1 MVYRNLKE
9 RMEKLLKD
17 SLDSVNFE
25 SDALLMSK
33 VAKMVRNEIFQ
44 WKFYFS
50 GKFPSNCQ
58 NDAVSPLL
66 KSLVS
71 MLINGHNQD
80 PIESQACLTISQL
93 IHFHAKTGH
102 SEASKARHVKDREP
116 PLPIYVGLQVHTL
129 TRSK

>member
-1 MVYRNLKE
+1 
-9 RMEKLLKD
+9 MEKLLRD

-44 WKFYFS
+44 WKKFCFS
-50 GKFPSNCQ
+50 GKFPSNRQ

-71 MLINGHNQD
+71 MLINGHNMKNQD
-80 PIESQACLTISQL
+80 AIESQACLTISG
-93 IHFHAKTGH
+93 I
-102 SEASKARHVKDREP
+102 
-116 PLPIYVGLQVHTL
+116 
-129 TRSK
+129 

>member
-1 MVYRNLKE
+1 
-9 RMEKLLKD
+9 MEKLLKD

-33 VAKMVRNEIFQ
+33 VAKMVWNEIFQ
-44 WKFYFS
+44 RKKFCFS

-71 MLINGHNQD
+71 MLINGHYMKN
-80 PIESQACLTISQL
+80 
-93 IHFHAKTGH
+93 H
-102 SEASKARHVKDREP
+102 
-116 PLPIYVGLQVHTL
+116 
-129 TRSK
+129 